1 MFKILILIPNY
12 KGGAFIRDTIMPL
25 KQGIANATVLVVD
38 DASPDDPKS
47 YLDGLADH
55 CIYKSS
61 NGGYAATV
69 NIGLKYFLDNEEYDL
84 VMVTNSDIKVDVT
97 KAQSI
102 ADAILKNMED
112 REVGVLG
119 FLEGSDSNAE
129 FYESIN
135 ISGFLFILTRAVV
148 EKVGLLDEGFYMYGE
163 EQDYFLRVRDANYK
177 LVQSRVVVEHEAEGS
192 GTSGLKNSWFAIRN
206 SLLLEFKTKKIKN
219 IVRKIAALCA
229 LVNRLYKPQNTND
242 PSYIRV
248 TRPGFFVGNILL
260 VGAILWNLWNLLRI
274 KNNV

>member
-1 MFKILILIPNY
+1 MNKLLILIPNY
-12 KGGAFIRDTIMPL
+12 KGGGFIRETITPL
-25 KQGIANATVLVVD
+25 KQGIANSTVLVVD

-47 YLDGLADH
+47 YLNGVADH

-61 NGGYAATV
+61 NGGYAPTV
-69 NIGLKYFLDNEEYDL
+69 NVGLRYFLDNEEFDL
-84 VMVTNSDIKVDVT
+84 VMITNSDIKVDVA

-102 ADAILKNMED
+102 SAAILEYMED

-163 EQDYFLRVRDANYK
+163 EQDYFSRVRDANYK

-192 GTSGLKNSWFAIRN
+192 GTSSLKNSWFAIRN
-206 SLLLEFKTKKIKN
+206 SLLLEFKSKKIKN
-219 IVRKIAALCA
+219 IIRKIAALFA
-229 LVNRLYKPQNTND
+229 LVNRLYKPKNTSD

-248 TRPGFFVGNILL
+248 TRPGFLVGNILL
-260 VGAILWNLWNLLRI
+260 VGSILWNLWNFILG

>member
-1 MFKILILIPNY
+1 
-12 KGGAFIRDTIMPL
+12 MPL

-206 SLLLEFKTKKIKN
+206 SLLLELSEK
-219 IVRKIAALCA
+219 
-229 LVNRLYKPQNTND
+229 
-242 PSYIRV
+242 
-248 TRPGFFVGNILL
+248 
-260 VGAILWNLWNLLRI
+260 
-274 KNNV
+274 